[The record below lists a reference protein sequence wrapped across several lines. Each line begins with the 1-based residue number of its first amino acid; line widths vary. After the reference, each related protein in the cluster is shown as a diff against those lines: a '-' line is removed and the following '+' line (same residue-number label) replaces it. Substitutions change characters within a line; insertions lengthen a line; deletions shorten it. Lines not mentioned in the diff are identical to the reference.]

1 MAMQQ
6 QLPHITILW
15 TRYPDSRKAIFQQ
28 QLPHKSGIFAV
39 VLLLPDARGPN
50 LCRVSHP
57 QFEAQLGQQALEPT
71 GVPRGLHPHSH
82 LDSSLLQLAIEPFG
96 FSIAV
101 HQPLLAT
108 FPSFRVCPSDLL
120 YAWVI
125 IATYNEHLGS
135 FLPSPWSFCTTK
147 CTQIG
152 GSRCLHE
159 INYSL
164 KHARSG
170 SDRWTVSNS
179 PLINATSP
187 LLTATILPLS
197 DFHKISRAEG
207 PKRTES
213 KITAPV
219 LGWLE
224 DSVIRS
230 DSRDFGVAE
239 SFSTCADIWIVW

>member
-71 GVPRGLHPHSH
+71 GVPRSLHPHSH

-159 INYSL
+159 INSRTVVAVRYGYFYYNSEDRGLPSGIRYIYS
-164 KHARSG
+164 
-170 SDRWTVSNS
+170 SDLVPGITPS
-179 PLINATSP
+179 PLT
-187 LLTATILPLS
+187 
-197 DFHKISRAEG
+197 G
-207 PKRTES
+207 
-213 KITAPV
+213 
-219 LGWLE
+219 
-224 DSVIRS
+224 
-230 DSRDFGVAE
+230 
-239 SFSTCADIWIVW
+239 

>member
-71 GVPRGLHPHSH
+71 GVPRSLHPHSH

-147 CTQIG
+147 CTQVG

-159 INYSL
+159 INLFAQSRTL
-164 KHARSG
+164 RIRQLNGLDLSIV
-170 SDRWTVSNS
+170 VS
-179 PLINATSP
+179 TSP
-187 LLTATILPLS
+187 LRAVASIPLS
-197 DFHKISRAEG
+197 DFHGVSRAGG
-207 PKRTES
+207 P
-213 KITAPV
+213 
-219 LGWLE
+219 
-224 DSVIRS
+224 
-230 DSRDFGVAE
+230 
-239 SFSTCADIWIVW
+239 

>member
-39 VLLLPDARGPN
+39 VLLLPNARGPN

-71 GVPRGLHPHSH
+71 GVPRSLHPHSH
-82 LDSSLLQLAIEPFG
+82 LNSSLLQLAIEPFG

-147 CTQIG
+147 CTQVG

-159 INYSL
+159 INYL
-164 KHARSG
+164 AQTRTLRIRQ
-170 SDRWTVSNS
+170 SDGLNFSNAS
-179 PLINATSP
+179 STSP
-187 LLTATILPLS
+187 LRAVAILTLNHFPEALRDVGAKCQSSVRIRLLLLNSLS
-197 DFHKISRAEG
+197 SSRR
-207 PKRTES
+207 PS
-213 KITAPV
+213 
-219 LGWLE
+219 L
-224 DSVIRS
+224 
-230 DSRDFGVAE
+230 
-239 SFSTCADIWIVW
+239 

>member
-159 INYSL
+159 INFDD
-164 KHARSG
+164 HAR
-170 SDRWTVSNS
+170 RVSELPSFAAPGLRNR
-179 PLINATSP
+179 
-187 LLTATILPLS
+187 LLT
-197 DFHKISRAEG
+197 SRNT
-207 PKRTES
+207 P
-213 KITAPV
+213 
-219 LGWLE
+219 
-224 DSVIRS
+224 
-230 DSRDFGVAE
+230 
-239 SFSTCADIWIVW
+239 

>member
-50 LCRVSHP
+50 LCRISHP

-71 GVPRGLHPHSH
+71 GVPRSLHPHSH

-120 YAWVI
+120 YAWMI
-125 IATYNEHLGS
+125 IATYNQHLGS

-147 CTQIG
+147 CTQVG
-152 GSRCLHE
+152 GADAFMKSIIRSITHAPDQTGSQPRLLQCRFDLAASGRC
-159 INYSL
+159 N
-164 KHARSG
+164 
-170 SDRWTVSNS
+170 
-179 PLINATSP
+179 
-187 LLTATILPLS
+187 LTPS
-197 DFHKISRAEG
+197 DFHKFSRAEG
-207 PKRTES
+207 PK
-213 KITAPV
+213 
-219 LGWLE
+219 G
-224 DSVIRS
+224 
-230 DSRDFGVAE
+230 
-239 SFSTCADIWIVW
+239 

>member
-57 QFEAQLGQQALEPT
+57 QFAAQLGQQALEPT
-71 GVPRGLHPHSH
+71 GVPRSLHPHSH

-147 CTQIG
+147 CTQVG

-164 KHARSG
+164 NHARSG
-170 SDRWTVSNS
+170 SDSRTAS
-179 PLINATSP
+179 TYP
-187 LLTATILPLS
+187 LLTRPCRSGPLRS
-197 DFHKISRAEG
+197 YLRKIFMRFRG
-207 PKRTES
+207 PKALQRQL
-213 KITAPV
+213 TASE
-219 LGWLE
+219 LGSL
-224 DSVIRS
+224 
-230 DSRDFGVAE
+230 
-239 SFSTCADIWIVW
+239 ST